1 MLFDMAARPPAVI
14 RGLRTPHRARHK
26 SESAA
31 AATDNVWNTEA
42 GGPQTR
48 VSARSAGVVRSIA
61 RISRVHL
68 PHWAR

>member
-1 MLFDMAARPPAVI
+1 MLFDKAAFRRPSSLDCGRRI
-14 RGLRTPHRARHK
+14 ARHK